1 MKILVL
7 CTGNSC
13 RSQMAHGFLNH
24 FNNEMEVYSA
34 GVHPAYRVMPES
46 IKVMAEKGIDISK
59 HVPEHVYD
67 YMKDPFD
74 YVITVC
80 DHANETCPIFTGE
93 VKNRLHMPF
102 PDPIH
107 AKGGF
112 NKRLKAYR
120 EVRDAIEEK
129 FYTLYKE
136 EIESQL

>member
-13 RSQMAHGFLNH
+13 RSPMAHGFLNH

-46 IKVMAEKGIDISK
+46 IEVMAEKGIDISDYK
-59 HVPEHVYD
+59 PEHVYD
-67 YMKDPFD
+67 YVKDEFD

-80 DHANETCPIFTGE
+80 DHANETCPIFEGK
-93 VKNRLHMPF
+93 VKHRLHMPF
-102 PDPIH
+102 PDPIR
-107 AKGGF
+107 AKGGYK
-112 NKRLKAYR
+112 NRLKAYR

-129 FYTLYKE
+129 FYKLYKE
-136 EIESQL
+136 EIEADV

>member
-1 MKILVL
+1 MRILVL

-34 GVHPAYRVMPES
+34 GVQPAYRVMPET
-46 IKVMAEKGIDISK
+46 IEVMAEKDIDISK
-59 HVPEHVYD
+59 HIPKHVYD
-67 YMKDPFD
+67 YMKEPFD

-80 DHANETCPIFTGE
+80 DHANETCPIFTGR
-93 VKNRLHMPF
+93 VKHRLHIPF

-129 FYTLYKE
+129 FYELYKK
-136 EIESQL
+136 EIEPEL

>member
-46 IKVMAEKGIDISK
+46 IKVMAEKDIDISSHTPK
-59 HVPEHVYD
+59 HVYD
-67 YMKDPFD
+67 YIKDEFD

-80 DHANETCPIFTGE
+80 DHANETCPIFEGK

-120 EVRDAIEEK
+120 EVRDTIEEK

-136 EIESQL
+136 EIEPQL

>member
-46 IKVMAEKGIDISK
+46 VEVMAEKDIDISK
-59 HVPEHVYD
+59 HTPDHVYD
-67 YMKDPFD
+67 YVKDEFD

-80 DHANETCPIFTGE
+80 DHANETCPIFEGK
-93 VKNRLHMPF
+93 VKHRLHMPF

-107 AKGGF
+107 SKGDF
-112 NKRLKAYR
+112 KKRLKVYR
-120 EVRDAIEEK
+120 EVRDSIEEK
-129 FYTLYKE
+129 FYKLYKE
-136 EIESQL
+136 EIEPEL

>member
-1 MKILVL
+1 MRILVL

-46 IKVMAEKGIDISK
+46 VEVMKEKGIDISGHK
-59 HVPEHVYD
+59 PEHVYD

-93 VKNRLHMPF
+93 VKHRLHIPF

-107 AKGGF
+107 ARGGF
-112 NKRLKAYR
+112 KKRLTAYR
-120 EVRDAIEEK
+120 EVRDAIEER
-129 FYTLYKE
+129 FYKLYKE
-136 EIESQL
+136 EIEPEL

>member
-1 MKILVL
+1 MRILVL

-24 FNNEMEVYSA
+24 FNKEMEVYSA

-46 IKVMAEKGIDISK
+46 IEVMAEKGIDISK
-59 HVPEHVYD
+59 HTPEHVYD
-67 YMKDPFD
+67 YMKLPFD

-93 VKNRLHMPF
+93 VKHRMHLPF
-102 PDPIH
+102 PNPIH

-112 NKRLKAYR
+112 KKRLKAYR
-120 EVRDAIEEK
+120 EVRDAIEK
-129 FYTLYKE
+129 RFYKLYKE
-136 EIESQL
+136 EIEPEL

>member
-80 DHANETCPIFTGE
+80 DHANEICPIFTGE

>member
-1 MKILVL
+1 MRILVL

-24 FNNEMEVYSA
+24 FNKEMEVYSA

-46 IKVMAEKGIDISK
+46 IEVMAEKNIDISD

-67 YMKDPFD
+67 YMNDPFD

-80 DHANETCPIFTGE
+80 DHANETCPIFSGE
-93 VKNRLHMPF
+93 VKHRLHIPF

-112 NKRLKAYR
+112 KKRLKTYR
-120 EVRDAIEEK
+120 EVRDAIEER
-129 FYTLYKE
+129 FYKLYKE
-136 EIESQL
+136 KIEPEL

>member
-1 MKILVL
+1 MKFLVR

-13 RSQMAHGFLNH
+13 RSQMAHGFLDH
-24 FNNEMEVYSA
+24 FNNEMEVDSA
-34 GVHPAYRVMPES
+34 GVHPAQRVMPES
-46 IKVMAEKGIDISK
+46 IEVMAEKGIDISK

-93 VKNRLHMPF
+93 VKNRMQIPF

-112 NKRLKAYR
+112 NKRRKAYR

-129 FYTLYKE
+129 FYKLYKE
-136 EIESQL
+136 DIEPQL

>member
-46 IKVMAEKGIDISK
+46 IKVMAEKDIDISSHTPK
-59 HVPEHVYD
+59 HVYD
-67 YMKDPFD
+67 YIKDEFD

-80 DHANETCPIFTGE
+80 DHANETCPIFEGK
-93 VKNRLHMPF
+93 VKHQLHIPF

-120 EVRDAIEEK
+120 EVRDTLEEK

-136 EIESQL
+136 EIEPQL